1 MVLSLCT
8 EAKLGRTFTWR
19 EAAAETPGMGSRPN
33 SQQIVLSTPIDTENT
48 HNFSMS
54 EKYVGSWDVTLCWVS
69 DWSVCSVCVSS
80 GYRFAC
86 RLVRKRIQIGTTSF
100 FCWIAS
106 FFLENRRKQDRRFSC
121 GSGLEIPSHTTVKPP
136 SPPPS
141 AIHCQTH
148 SSSPPSTRPERQ
160 SREAVLVLLRARTY
174 LVKNCWELGRDPFG
188 LLPLQR
194 RERLSSAGNRPG
206 TTRSKSADRFEAL
219 RGYHFRRE
227 TFSSPE
233 LITI

>member
-80 GYRFAC
+80 GYSFAC

-121 GSGLEIPSHTTVKPP
+121 GGELEIPSHRTLKPTFAAAFSHP
-136 SPPPS
+136 LPNPLKL
-141 AIHCQTH
+141 
-148 SSSPPSTRPERQ
+148 PPSTRPERQ

-174 LVKNCWELGRDPFG
+174 LVKNCWELGRDTFG
-188 LLPLQR
+188 SPLQR